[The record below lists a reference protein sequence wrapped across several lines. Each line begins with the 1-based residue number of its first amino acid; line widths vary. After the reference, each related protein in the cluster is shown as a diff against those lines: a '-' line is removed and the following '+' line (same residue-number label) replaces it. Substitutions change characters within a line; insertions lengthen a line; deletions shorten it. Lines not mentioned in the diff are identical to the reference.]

1 MPKNRKARRSAAM
14 RGTPRAGFSLIEIMM
29 VVVIVGTLLS
39 IAIPKFAAVG
49 RATSVRASRDQVGAY
64 LATAQ
69 AAAVRRGAT
78 AQFRRSGN
86 SIYVTVSRTSTQL
99 DTLLRPFPLDANQH
113 VAFLTATSDS
123 VLFNSR
129 GTAQNL
135 GISGAKFVMYREG
148 IKDSVCVTKLGS
160 ILDRSC
166 AL

>member
-1 MPKNRKARRSAAM
+1 M
-14 RGTPRAGFSLIEIMM
+14 TD
-29 VVVIVGTLLS
+29 VLLVRHGRTEWNQ
-39 IAIPKFAAVG
+39 VG
-49 RATSVRASRDQVGAY
+49 RLQGHEDIPLDDVG
-64 LATAQ
+64 TAQ